1 MSQNL
6 SEALLRIP
14 LFKNL
19 TPTEIKPLLSLCKP
33 ASYDPGT
40 KIYEAGSSGTE
51 MLILLKGT
59 VRVLL
64 SDGTEVA
71 TDTVGEMEIVGALQR
86 TADIVAADEV
96 SGLTISKG
104 VLEGLFQNAPNM
116 GIGLLRNI
124 VENIAH
130 KLSDTNKELAARISH
145 EGGSQSK
152 EKYAGRRTFSDHGR
166 ARMYRFVGG
175 SESLT

>member
-71 TDTVGEMEIVGALQR
+71 TVSAIDTVGEMEVVGALQR

-152 EKYAGRRTFSDHGR
+152 E
-166 ARMYRFVGG
+166 
-175 SESLT
+175 

>member
-14 LFKNL
+14 LFKNF
-19 TPTEIKPLLSLCKP
+19 TPTEIKPLLSLCKS

-71 TDTVGEMEIVGALQR
+71 TVSAIDTVGEMEIVGVLQR

-104 VLEGLFQNAPNM
+104 VLEGLFQNAPNL

-152 EKYAGRRTFSDHGR
+152 E
-166 ARMYRFVGG
+166 
-175 SESLT
+175 